1 MIHNS
6 SKDRRSTYL
15 PVVLYNIHSQLGIND
30 IKFTKSLN
38 KQPVKVTAASVR
50 ERRGQRPPLPPN
62 DDDLFLIIIRP
73 SSNWGERQEIAFG
86 TSAN

>member
-15 PVVLYNIHSQLGIND
+15 PVVLHNINSLVGLND

-38 KQPVKVTAASVR
+38 KQPVKVTAASVL
-50 ERRGQRPPLPPN
+50 ERRGQSPPLPPN